1 MIKRFMVA
9 IDKDKLSPYRDTLY
23 DLGIFQGL
31 LYGLCAIPC
40 ETTLWD
46 GENFGSVFVICVD
59 CTYDCIEKFK
69 SIIDQKYPGSY
80 KIKES
85 GERP

>member
-1 MIKRFMVA
+1 MREQEVSDDMGHYIA
-9 IDKDKLSPYRDTLY
+9 D
-23 DLGIFQGL
+23 
-31 LYGLCAIPC
+31 
-40 ETTLWD
+40 
-46 GENFGSVFVICVD
+46 FVICVD